1 MVKEDIQR
9 AYEILNRCLETDR
22 HRKTP
27 ERYAVL
33 EAIYSVDGHFT
44 IETLNDILD
53 KKCFRVSRATLYN
66 CVKLFSKLGL
76 VVKHQLLGS
85 VVYEASSLEHGHI
98 QQICRICGKT
108 TYLNCAEIMN
118 TIDKMKPKRF
128 CKDDFM
134 LYLYGVCNRCQHNS
148 MRQHKVKNSIGIKKQ

>member
-53 KKCFRVSRATLYN
+53 
-66 CVKLFSKLGL
+66 
-76 VVKHQLLGS
+76 KHQLLGS